1 MAGSKLFEPLRI
13 LIIEDKDHMRAL
25 LRRLLNHIGVRILHE
40 APDGAAALDMLSTIE
55 CDLILSDLSMAPMD
69 GLEFARKVRG
79 ASNPKACA
87 IPIIMISGY
96 TERNKVEAARDAG
109 VNEFL
114 AKPVTPQH
122 LISRITE
129 IIERPRAFVRT
140 ATYAGPDRR
149 RRQSGNFV
157 GPGRRANDPPGTRG
171 FLEPPKPVEVIEKA

>member
-1 MAGSKLFEPLRI
+1 MATGSKLFEPLRI

-25 LRRLLNHIGVRILHE
+25 LRRLLNHIGVRIMHE
-40 APDGAAALDMLSTIE
+40 APDGAAALEMLNTIE

-69 GLEFARKVRG
+69 GLEFVHRVRSAKTG
-79 ASNPKACA
+79 TTPPSV
-87 IPIIMISGY
+87 PIIMISGY

-129 IIERPRAFVRT
+129 IIERPRPFVRCD
-140 ATYAGPDRR
+140 TYAGPDRR
-149 RRQSGNFV
+149 RRQTGNFV

-171 FLEPPKPVEVIEKA
+171 FLEPPRVIEKL